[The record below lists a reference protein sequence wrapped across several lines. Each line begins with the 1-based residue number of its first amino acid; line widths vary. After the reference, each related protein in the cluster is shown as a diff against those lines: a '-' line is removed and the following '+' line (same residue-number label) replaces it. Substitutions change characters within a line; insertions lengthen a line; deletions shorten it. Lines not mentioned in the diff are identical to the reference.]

1 MTRIRQ
7 ELSPESLWLPVKRTL
22 GTSGKGTKPNAARA
36 PSNEEED
43 ALFDA
48 GQCGDIGPKE
58 PFVHV
63 HAFWFSC
70 TRLK

>member
-22 GTSGKGTKPNAARA
+22 GTSGKGTKPKATRA

-48 GQCGDIGPKE
+48 G
-58 PFVHV
+58 
-63 HAFWFSC
+63 
-70 TRLK
+70 